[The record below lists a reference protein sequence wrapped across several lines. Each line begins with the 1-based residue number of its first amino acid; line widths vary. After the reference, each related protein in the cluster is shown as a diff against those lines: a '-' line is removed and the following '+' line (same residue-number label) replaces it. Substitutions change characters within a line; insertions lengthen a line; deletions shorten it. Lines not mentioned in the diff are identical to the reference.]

1 MRLVEVRRRRKP
13 RGDGEIRTNSHTSQG
28 GGTEMRPVEVRR
40 CRKPRSDGE
49 MRTDSSWALGHK
61 SVVTAQSVRHGWVW
75 VCQ

>member
-1 MRLVEVRRRRKP
+1 MRSVEVRWRRKP
-13 RGDGEIRTNSHTSQG
+13 CGDREMRTDSHTSQG

-40 CRKPRSDGE
+40 HHKPRGDGE
-49 MRTDSSWALGHK
+49 MRIDSSWALGHK